1 MIRLLTG
8 GAKAEAS
15 QIHMCVHMSE
25 DPKDCL
31 DVALGAD
38 VRVGNLLEFLSAST
52 EHTAKVLYL
61 SAVAAGAEELPAD
74 WIVADSV
81 LPGVTPA
88 ALWLRVQQK
97 WEGPVAEAAEKAGHG
112 RQLLRTPS
120 GSYVVR
126 GAYDGTDESGN
137 PKRRLSHGVVSRLFG
152 RWSDWDNEAIKDA
165 LLANGVQRASVEGE
179 RLHVARL
186 TDRLQLVMLAQQVF
200 DEEDPMPEKPVR
212 SSYVVRK
219 GSEDHGAA
227 VALHGAGGAARRR
240 LSHAEVSLHYGAD
253 EYEHRALEVEVG
265 TAGKAIAVRRGSSS
279 STATGGGGGASPAK
293 AKRCSFVVR
302 DDDGKGE
309 TESLFQAPKKGL
321 THAEISLLHGSDEY
335 SHRVV
340 TIEPSPSAVAE
351 GGDTEGGE
359 GGA

>member
-97 WEGPVAEAAEKAGHG
+97 W
-112 RQLLRTPS
+112 L
-120 GSYVVR
+120 
-126 GAYDGTDESGN
+126 GN
-137 PKRRLSHGVVSRLFG
+137 
-152 RWSDWDNEAIKDA
+152 
-165 LLANGVQRASVEGE
+165 
-179 RLHVARL
+179 
-186 TDRLQLVMLAQQVF
+186 
-200 DEEDPMPEKPVR
+200 
-212 SSYVVRK
+212 
-219 GSEDHGAA
+219 
-227 VALHGAGGAARRR
+227 
-240 LSHAEVSLHYGAD
+240 
-253 EYEHRALEVEVG
+253 
-265 TAGKAIAVRRGSSS
+265 
-279 STATGGGGGASPAK
+279 
-293 AKRCSFVVR
+293 
-302 DDDGKGE
+302 
-309 TESLFQAPKKGL
+309 
-321 THAEISLLHGSDEY
+321 
-335 SHRVV
+335 
-340 TIEPSPSAVAE
+340 
-351 GGDTEGGE
+351 
-359 GGA
+359 